1 VRSYDEL
8 FRSAMS
14 LRYKI
19 MREGRDPRDSGV
31 FTITQQEHC
40 ALRLQPWSS
49 TTVDHLNERFCGFKL
64 HVI

>member
-1 VRSYDEL
+1 
-8 FRSAMS
+8 MS